1 MTRRPRRVVP
11 AVLLALVLLAAAV
24 AVIVSLVQRLT
35 DTREFISYDRVAA
48 ELYAIEWGETPVL
61 VTGIVAVAFGALLLL
76 AAILPGRALL
86 VPLVDEE
93 GLRAG
98 VSRRGLR
105 AAVRESAETVDGVTA
120 GGVRLGRRSVK
131 VKVQTDRVESA
142 GTADAVCDRVS
153 NRLRE
158 IGTRSVRRVRT
169 SLRTPEAANSP
180 VGGTAATPGRGQ
192 RPRPNIG
199 GGA

>member
-11 AVLLALVLLAAAV
+11 AVLLALVLLAAAI

-35 DTREFISYDRVAA
+35 DTREFVSYDRVAA
-48 ELYAIEWGETPVL
+48 ELYAVEWGETPVL
-61 VTGIVAVAFGALLLL
+61 VTGIGALTLGALLLV
-76 AAILPGRALL
+76 AAVWPGRALL

-105 AAVRESAETVDGVTA
+105 AAIRESAETVDGVTA
-120 GGVRLGRRSVK
+120 RGVRLGRRSVRIEAR
-131 VKVQTDRVESA
+131 TDRVESA

-169 SLRTPEAANSP
+169 SLRTPEVANSP
-180 VGGTAATPGRGQ
+180 ARGTAAPLGPGQAHRT
-192 RPRPNIG
+192 NIE

>member
-24 AVIVSLVQRLT
+24 VVIVSLVQRLT
-35 DTREFISYDRVAA
+35 GARELVSYDRVAA
-48 ELYAIEWGETPVL
+48 ELHAITWGETPVL
-61 VTGIVAVAFGALLLL
+61 VAGVIAAALGALLLI
-76 AAILPGRALL
+76 AALWPGRTLL

-120 GGVRLGRRSVK
+120 RGVRVRRRSVR
-131 VKVQTDRVESA
+131 VKAATDRVESA
-142 GTADAVCDRVS
+142 GTAEAVADRVS

-169 SLRTPEAANSP
+169 SLQTPE
-180 VGGTAATPGRGQ
+180 T
-192 RPRPNIG
+192 G

>member
-35 DTREFISYDRVAA
+35 DTREYLSYDRVAT
-48 ELYAIEWGETPVL
+48 ELHAIEWGEGPVL
-61 VTGIVAVAFGALLLL
+61 VAGVVALVLGGVLLL
-76 AAILPGRALL
+76 AAVWPGRALL

-120 GGVRLGRRSVK
+120 RGVRLRRRSVK
-131 VKVQTDRVESA
+131 VKASTDRVESA
-142 GTADAVCDRVS
+142 GTAEAVCDRVT
-153 NRLRE
+153 NRLQE

-169 SLRTPEAANSP
+169 SLRTPE
-180 VGGTAATPGRGQ
+180 V
-192 RPRPNIG
+192 PRANIG
-199 GGA
+199 EGA

>member
-1 MTRRPRRVVP
+1 MIP
-11 AVLLALVLLAAAV
+11 AVLLALALLAAAV

-35 DTREFISYDRVAA
+35 DTREYVSYDRVAA
-48 ELYAIEWGETPVL
+48 ELYATAWGETPVL
-61 VTGIVAVAFGALLLL
+61 VAGIVALALGALLLL
-76 AAILPGRALL
+76 AALWPGRALL

-120 GGVRLGRRSVK
+120 RGVRLRRRSVK
-131 VKVQTDRVESA
+131 VTASTDRVDSA
-142 GTADAVCDRVS
+142 GTAEAVADRVS

-158 IGTRSVRRVRT
+158 IGTRSLRRVRT
-169 SLRTPEAANSP
+169 SLRTPDP
-180 VGGTAATPGRGQ
+180 VAHP
-192 RPRPNIG
+192 PRTTIG
-199 GGA
+199 DGA